1 VGGRARAP
9 LRKRLLPLAAD
20 GPPLRPHLSDPGR
33 RRLPRSERLQTV
45 TMLRPRSPTYFVK
58 YAGSLC
64 PCLARFSPPV
74 RRPRHRPEP
83 PGGRSTANW
92 SVTSRLRVRKR

>member
-20 GPPLRPHLSDPGR
+20 GPPLRPHL
-33 RRLPRSERLQTV
+33 
-45 TMLRPRSPTYFVK
+45 
-58 YAGSLC
+58 
-64 PCLARFSPPV
+64 
-74 RRPRHRPEP
+74 
-83 PGGRSTANW
+83 GGLSTANW